1 MNLIKSKILIKMFA
15 AVAAVMLISFLPVD
29 ALSESNNMALAQYYA
44 ALAAMGGDENTTV
57 EQAQALAYQYAML
70 AQQESLQG
78 LGPVADNTQ
87 MGVVQQGLI
96 KVTNKN
102 ASQEFYNQQVALI
115 NGMSPALQQ
124 QLALY
129 GAEYIT
135 TATGADFGQSQ
146 ASGMCQ
152 ATQSRRGKKRSLK
165 LVIYLAESPV
175 NPNGAHTIYHET
187 AHALD
192 SIAWQKT
199 GTEASATRDFLNAD
213 AGETDAMYSLYI
225 GNNMIDSPSEHYAD
239 AVAAFYIKNGQLAAN
254 CPKLYQYCLT
264 HCPY

>member
-15 AVAAVMLISFLPVD
+15 AVVAAMLISFLPVD

-165 LVIYLAESPV
+165 LVIYLAESPA
-175 NPNGAHTIYHET
+175 NPNVAHTIYHET

-192 SIAWQKT
+192 SIEWQKT
-199 GTEASATRDFLNAD
+199 GTQASETRDFRNAD

-225 GNNMIDSPSEHYAD
+225 GSNMINSTSEHYAD